1 MERQLIRRRFMR
13 LIILNFVGARITR
26 LFVIISLLVAVL
38 MVENIWA
45 QDLKVFGPAAIW
57 KTTNQAYREWSDC
70 IMGNQSSGQN
80 RQGKFACLSRV
91 MKKFGATDQAVGF
104 SNLLFQK
111 DEDGYMI
118 DFQEKGRVDLATIF
132 FMRANTNEV
141 LYMVNGTPPLVST
154 EDHLSNIKIANN
166 PVGRN
171 LQKKFP
177 NLSIWQSSF
186 KGMKKLPD
194 GGQRFIFA
202 YLLKECNA
210 CEVRGQALV
219 GYDFDSNGVF
229 KRTELI
235 DIK

>member
-1 MERQLIRRRFMR
+1 MI
-13 LIILNFVGARITR
+13 
-26 LFVIISLLVAVL
+26 VIISLLVSAL
-38 MVENIWA
+38 MVGQIWA
-45 QDLKVFGPAAIW
+45 QGVKTFGPAAIW
-57 KTTNQAYREWSDC
+57 KTTNQAYKEWSDC
-70 IMGNQSSGQN
+70 IMGQPGSDQN
-80 RQGKFACLSRV
+80 RQKKFDCISRV
-91 MKKFGATDQAVGF
+91 MKKFGASNQAVEF

-111 DEDGYMI
+111 DEEGYMV

-141 LYMVNGTPPLVST
+141 LHMVNGTPPFVST
-154 EDHLSNIKIANN
+154 EDHLSNIKIENN
-166 PVGRN
+166 PAGRN
-171 LQKKFP
+171 LKKKFP
-177 NLSIWQSSF
+177 NLSIWQSRF

-210 CEVRGQALV
+210 CEVKGQALV

-235 DIK
+235 DIKE